1 MHNHSYGNE
10 SNLHVNELSF
20 SNERTGTKTRFEKE
34 AKGDSAM
41 AYSFSIFQDA
51 FDTFLLTLVKV
62 IVMTVGELDYTTM
75 LVNSLEERDPVS
87 HAHLVPYRES
97 SFIFLCLFIFA
108 MPIVLMNLLV
118 SK

>member
-1 MHNHSYGNE
+1 M
-10 SNLHVNELSF
+10 V
-20 SNERTGTKTRFEKE
+20 
-34 AKGDSAM
+34 
-41 AYSFSIFQDA
+41 YSFSFFQDA
-51 FDTFLLTLVKV
+51 FDTFFLTLVKV

-75 LVNSLEERDPVS
+75 LVNNLEERDPVTR
-87 HAHLVPYRES
+87 AHLVPYRES

>member
-1 MHNHSYGNE
+1 MKI
-10 SNLHVNELSF
+10 SNFHVNELSF
-20 SNERTGTKTRFEKE
+20 SNPSESPSLRKRLKP
-34 AKGDSAM
+34 DNLAM
-41 AYSFSIFQDA
+41 VYTFSIFQDA
-51 FDTFLLTLVKV
+51 FDTFSLTLVKV

-75 LVNSLEERDPVS
+75 LVNNLEERDPVTR
-87 HAHLVPYRES
+87 AHLVPYRES

>member
-1 MHNHSYGNE
+1 M
-10 SNLHVNELSF
+10 V
-20 SNERTGTKTRFEKE
+20 
-34 AKGDSAM
+34 
-41 AYSFSIFQDA
+41 YSFSIFQDA
-51 FDTFLLTLVKV
+51 FDTFFLTLVKV

-75 LVNSLEERDPVS
+75 LVDSLEQKDPVS

-118 SK
+118 RK